1 VTLETFAGRRAIV
14 TGAASGM
21 GEATARLLLQEG
33 AEVVAVDIDGAGLA
47 RVESEGARP
56 LVADLGT
63 LDGRQRVIDAATP
76 DEFDFLVNSAAIIRL
91 VPIFETTPEDW
102 HDIFAVNAEA
112 VFFLCQQIGPKL
124 RPGGAIVNFSSVS
137 AKASGTT
144 EAAIYATSKAAIV
157 AMTRSWAYA
166 LASRPIR
173 VNCILPGIT
182 DTPMQEKVLAEIS
195 VIRGQTYEELETA
208 RLAQVPLGRTAPP
221 EEMAGLVRFLL
232 SDDAAYMTGQALNF
246 DGGLVMT

>member
-21 GEATARLLLQEG
+21 GEATARRLLRDG

-47 RVESEGARP
+47 RVEAEGARP
-56 LVADLGT
+56 LVVDLGT
-63 LDGRQRVIDAATP
+63 PEGCAQVVDAATAE
-76 DEFDFLVNSAAIIRL
+76 EFDFLVNAAAIIRL
-91 VPIFETTPEDW
+91 VPILETTRQDW
-102 HDIFAVNAEA
+102 HDIFSVNAEA

-124 RPGGAIVNFSSVS
+124 RPGGAIVNLSSVS

-221 EEMAGLVRFLL
+221 EEMAGLIRFLL
-232 SDDAAYMTGQALNF
+232 SDDAAYMTGQALNV

>member
-21 GEATARLLLQEG
+21 GEASARRLLREG
-33 AEVVAVDIDGAGLA
+33 AEVIAVDVDEAGLA

-56 LVADLGT
+56 LVVDLGSPE
-63 LDGRQRVIDAATP
+63 GRQQVIDAATP
-76 DEFDFLVNSAAIIRL
+76 DEFDFLVNAAAIIRL
-91 VPIFETTPEDW
+91 VPIFETTPKDW
-102 HDIFAVNAEA
+102 HDIFSVNAEA

-137 AKASGTT
+137 AKASGTL

-166 LASRPIR
+166 LAPRQIR

-195 VIRGQTYEELETA
+195 AIRGQTYEELESA
-208 RLAQVPLGRTAPP
+208 RLAQVPLGRTSPP
-221 EEMAGLVRFLL
+221 DETAGLVSFLL
-232 SDDAAYMTGQALNF
+232 SDGAAYMTGQAINF